1 MMLFIYFILKVGTPK
16 EEDLANWGHHL
27 STTSVPDSV
36 LQASAG
42 DEVREEFLF
51 YIMICFLIVNF
62 LSRMQYNEVVLSCCF
77 IHTPQGNRN
86 LNYRDA
92 VDISLFFQSFL
103 VSSSSL
109 LIWFPFCILLLF
121 NSFFN
126 VSVILLPYNVS
137 VILGIQTNY

>member
-1 MMLFIYFILKVGTPK
+1 MVLFIYFILKVGTPK

-42 DEVREEFLF
+42 DEVRKEFLF

-92 VDISLFFQSFL
+92 VDISFFFKVFWCPL
-103 VSSSSL
+103 PHSL
-109 LIWFPFCILLLF
+109 SGSHFCS
-121 NSFFN
+121 NFFF
-126 VSVILLPYNVS
+126 
-137 VILGIQTNY
+137 

>member
-1 MMLFIYFILKVGTPK
+1 MVLFIYFILKVGTPK

-42 DEVREEFLF
+42 DEVRKEFLF

-77 IHTPQGNRN
+77 IHPPQGNRN

-92 VDISLFFQSFL
+92 VDISFFFKVFRCPL
-103 VSSSSL
+103 PHSL
-109 LIWFPFCILLLF
+109 SGSHFCSIF
-121 NSFFN
+121 FFN